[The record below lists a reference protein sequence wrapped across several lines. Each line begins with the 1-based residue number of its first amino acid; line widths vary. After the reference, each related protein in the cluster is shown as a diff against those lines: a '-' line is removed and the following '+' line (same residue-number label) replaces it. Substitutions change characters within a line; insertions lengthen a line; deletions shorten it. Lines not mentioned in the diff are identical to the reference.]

1 MNITGPTD
9 RSSASAPWFLLLLAV
24 LAFFC
29 FGYRTLSTSSIWMHL
44 ASGRVIAED
53 GRPQQDPF
61 SFTTDATRP
70 WINANWL
77 YDLGV
82 YKTWNVSGAS
92 GVVILHAL
100 LGLAAFLLAVRT
112 SRLPFAHPAV
122 AAALLL
128 GGWLVAPVFQAN
140 PLLPALCFMGLFLS
154 VLDAHGGRARAWSI
168 LVPVQILWTQMHG
181 TFLIGPVLA
190 ALFVLQAW
198 LEQRRSAPGAH
209 AFRPLL
215 ALAVTLLVVTVLNPY
230 GLGLHQHVVGTLTNP
245 QLGVLIEWI
254 SPFQSEF
261 APAWPRHASTL
272 ALILVAL
279 GFIFIRD
286 RLPLAVALCAVAG
299 AFFIVASPRYAA
311 LSGLLVTP
319 FVALSLAGLA
329 RVLAQRMQDQ
339 PAKSQQLARVARL
352 ALLAVSL
359 LTVVYLASNR
369 YYVLTGSASAFGRG
383 ISRELLPTAACE
395 RLLSRPDFPDRTINL
410 AMDGGYLA
418 WRLPGHKVFTDPR
431 VSVYGSV
438 YYQGLARAL
447 LGQPEAWSNL
457 VQRIQPNAV
466 LLNGS
471 WPGAGS
477 ALRRLVDDKEW
488 ALVYFDGISSL
499 LVRRLSQHQG
509 VLDDQ
514 ASHRAGLADL
524 EAARQDLVGSSST
537 WRVPALSPR
546 LMGAGAAYLALGR
559 FTEAKA
565 VYDAL
570 MPHAPRYTTGWLNL
584 GLCELQLRQFDRA
597 IQALQTA
604 TVQRPDAPLPWL
616 WLGKAYEVSGRPT
629 EAAAAMQK
637 ATLLSPGIV
646 EAFAQNM
653 GSSTNPPAPASAP

>member
-1 MNITGPTD
+1 MNTTGPTD
-9 RSSASAPWFLLLLAV
+9 RSSATAPWFLLLLAV

-61 SFTTDATRP
+61 SFTTDVTRP

-77 YDLGV
+77 YDLSV
-82 YKTWNVSGAS
+82 YKIWNATGPS
-92 GVVILHAL
+92 GVVILHAI
-100 LGLAAFLLAVRT
+100 LGLAAFLLALRT
-112 SRLPFAHPAV
+112 SRLSFAHSAV

-140 PLLPALCFMGLFLS
+140 PLLPALFFMGLFLY
-154 VLDAHGGRARAWSI
+154 VLDTHGGRTRGWLI
-168 LVPVQILWTQMHG
+168 LIPIQLLWTQMHG

-198 LEQRRSAPGAH
+198 LEQRRDTPGAQ

-230 GLGLHQHVVGTLTNP
+230 GLSLHQHVIGTLTNP

-272 ALILVAL
+272 ALVLVAL
-279 GFIFIRD
+279 GFIFIRE

-319 FVALSLAGLA
+319 FVALSLASLSL
-329 RVLAQRMQDQ
+329 VLAQRLHDQ
-339 PAKSQQLARVARL
+339 PAPVPTLGRAARIGLVGAGL
-352 ALLAVSL
+352 F
-359 LTVVYLASNR
+359 TVFFLASNR
-369 YYVLTGSASAFGRG
+369 YYVLIGSASSFGGG
-383 ISRELLPTAACE
+383 ISAELLPTAACS
-395 RLLSRPDFPDRTINL
+395 RLLTRPDFPEKTINL
-410 AMDGGYLA
+410 AMDGGALS
-418 WRLPGHKVFTDPR
+418 WELPGHKVFTDPR
-431 VSVYGSV
+431 VSVYGSL

-457 VQRIQPNAV
+457 IQRWQPGAV

-488 ALVYFDGISSL
+488 ALIYFDGISSL
-499 LVRRLSQHQG
+499 LVRRLSQNQDLMND
-509 VLDDQ
+509 V
-514 ASHRAGLADL
+514 SSRRAGLADL
-524 EAARQDLVGSSST
+524 EEARHQLASASSS

-559 FTEAKA
+559 FAEAKA
-565 VYDAL
+565 VYEAL
-570 MPHAPRYTTGWLNL
+570 MPNAPRYTTGWLNL
-584 GLCELQLRQFDRA
+584 GLCELQLRQYDRA

-604 TVQRPDAPLPWL
+604 TTQRPDAPLAWL
-616 WLGKAYEVSGRPT
+616 WLGKAYEISGRPA
-629 EAAAAMQK
+629 EAAAALQK

-646 EAFAQNM
+646 EAFAQNL
-653 GSSTNPPAPASAP
+653 GTSTNPPAPASTP

>member
-1 MNITGPTD
+1 MLHDHG
-9 RSSASAPWFLLLLAV
+9 
-24 LAFFC
+24 
-29 FGYRTLSTSSIWMHL
+29 
-44 ASGRVIAED
+44 
-53 GRPQQDPF
+53 GRPQ
-61 SFTTDATRP
+61 A
-70 WINANWL
+70 WL
-77 YDLGV
+77 
-82 YKTWNVSGAS
+82 
-92 GVVILHAL
+92 ILI
-100 LGLAAFLLAVRT
+100 
-112 SRLPFAHPAV
+112 PA
-122 AAALLL
+122 
-128 GGWLVAPVFQAN
+128 
-140 PLLPALCFMGLFLS
+140 
-154 VLDAHGGRARAWSI
+154 
-168 LVPVQILWTQMHG
+168 QILWTQMHG
-181 TFLIGPVLA
+181 TFLMGPVLA
-190 ALFVLQAW
+190 ALFALQSW
-198 LEQRRSAPGAH
+198 MELRRAAPDAR
-209 AFRPLL
+209 AFRPLM
-215 ALAVTLLVVTVLNPY
+215 ALAGTLLLVTVLNPY
-230 GLGLHQHVVGTLTNP
+230 GLGLHSHVMGTLTNP

-279 GFIFIRD
+279 GFITIRE
-286 RLPLAVALCAVAG
+286 RLPLAIALCAVAG

-329 RVLAQRMQDQ
+329 RMLVQQRMEQ
-339 PAKSQQLARVARL
+339 PALGQRLDRIARA
-352 ALLAVSL
+352 ALLAASL
-359 LTVVYLASNR
+359 FTVFYLASNR
-369 YYVLTGSASAFGRG
+369 YYVLTGSASAFGSG
-383 ISRELLPTAACE
+383 VSQELLPVAACE
-395 RLLSRPDFPDRTINL
+395 HMLSRPDFPEKTINL
-410 AMDGGYLA
+410 AMDGGYLN

-431 VSVYGSV
+431 VSVYGSL

-457 VQRIQPNAV
+457 VQRWQPGAV

-477 ALRRLVDDKEW
+477 ALRRLADDKQW

-509 VLDDQ
+509 LLDDQ
-514 ASHRAGLADL
+514 NAHRNGLADL
-524 EAARQDLVGSSST
+524 EAARQRLASASFT

-604 TVQRPDAPLPWL
+604 TAQRPDAPLPWL
-616 WLGKAYEVSGRPT
+616 WLGKTYEVSGRPT
-629 EAAAAMQK
+629 EAAAALQK
-637 ATLLSPGIV
+637 ANQLSPGIV
-646 EAFAQNM
+646 EAFAQSM
-653 GSSTNPPAPASAP
+653 GTTNLPTPVRSP